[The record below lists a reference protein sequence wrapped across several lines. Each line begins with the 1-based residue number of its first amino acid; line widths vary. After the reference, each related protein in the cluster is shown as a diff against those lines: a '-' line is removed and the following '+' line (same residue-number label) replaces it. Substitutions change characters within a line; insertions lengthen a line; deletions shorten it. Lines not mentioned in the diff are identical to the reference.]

1 MNNQKLY
8 IEAGGIQTNMNK
20 TIPRSALFVFAAL
33 LLLLLATAP
42 AMVRAD
48 DSYWQ
53 RVVTTGDTPGP
64 RRDSAGA

>member
-1 MNNQKLY
+1 
-8 IEAGGIQTNMNK
+8 MNK

-48 DSYWQ
+48 DDGYWQ

>member
-1 MNNQKLY
+1 
-8 IEAGGIQTNMNK
+8 MNK